1 MAVVHIATAA
11 ATAIVIQIVAITTTT
26 DAIWR
31 FILGTL
37 HHAITGAEEYHHMRS
52 GVSLATKP
60 TISIPIRSNP
70 TKADASGATRHLID
84 TGKKAGP
91 RPGFFIARLYRC
103 NGFLIVTALSLSGL
117 FLHIPNVVHR
127 RVMLRVQTANT
138 VHVPASIWGLIPG
151 CGLQIE

>member
-26 DAIWR
+26 GAIWR

-60 TISIPIRSNP
+60 TISIPIRSSL

-91 RPGFFIARLYRC
+91 RPGFFIAPALSLQWLSHC
-103 NGFLIVTALSLSGL
+103 NGFIVIRAFPSHPQCRPSSRY
-117 FLHIPNVVHR
+117 VAC
-127 RVMLRVQTANT
+127 ANCQYSSR
-138 VHVPASIWGLIPG
+138 ASVDMGPG
-151 CGLQIE
+151 PRMRSSN